1 MNCAATF
8 RFTAFPIYRNDET
21 LLPNPMIIKD
31 YKKFLIVNIHEKLY
45 LNSSQTNE
53 RLWIH

>member
-1 MNCAATF
+1 MICTTTF

-21 LLPNPMIIKD
+21 LFPNPMIIKD
-31 YKKFLIVNIHEKLY
+31 YKKFLIVNIHE
-45 LNSSQTNE
+45 NTSQTNE